1 MSLEVTGKLYRAFDT
16 QQVSDSFK
24 KRELVL
30 LTDDDGKYPQYVKFE
45 LTQDKCNDLDMFKE
59 GQTITVSF
67 NLRGREWQG
76 KYFTNLQAWRI
87 QDASTVTAPPPPQ
100 KTSGAPSFP
109 TAPREEHPEEKD
121 DLPF

>member
-1 MSLEVTGKLYRAFDT
+1 MSLEIEGKLFLDLQT
-16 QQVSDSFK
+16 QQVSDKFK
-24 KRELVL
+24 KREFVL
-30 LTDDDGKYPQYVKFE
+30 LTDTHTEYPQHVKME
-45 LTQDKCNDLDMFKE
+45 LTQDKCDLLEMFKE
-59 GQTITVSF
+59 GQTIKVSF
-67 NLRGREWQG
+67 NLRGREWNG

-109 TAPREEHPEEKD
+109 TAPRQDNPEKD

>member
-30 LTDDDGKYPQYVKFE
+30 LTDDDGKYPQHVKFE
-45 LTQDKCNDLDMFKE
+45 LTQDKCIDLDMFKE

-67 NLRGREWQG
+67 NLRGREWNG

-87 QDASTVTAPPPPQ
+87 QDASTITAPPPQ
-100 KTSGAPSFP
+100 AQSGAPSFP
-109 TAPREEHPEEKD
+109 TAPRQDNPEKD

>member
-1 MSLEVTGKLYRAFDT
+1 MSLEVTGKLYMAFDT

-24 KRELVL
+24 KREFVL
-30 LTDDDGKYPQYVKFE
+30 LTDDDGKYPQHVKFE

-59 GQTITVSF
+59 GQTIKVSF

-109 TAPREEHPEEKD
+109 TAPREDHPEKD

>member
-30 LTDDDGKYPQYVKFE
+30 LTDDDGKYPQHVKFE

-67 NLRGREWQG
+67 NLRGREWNG

-109 TAPREEHPEEKD
+109 TAPRQENPEKD

>member
-87 QDASTVTAPPPPQ
+87 QDASTVTAPAPPQ

>member
-1 MSLEVTGKLYRAFDT
+1 MSLEVTGKLFRVFET
-16 QQVSDSFK
+16 QAISASFE
-24 KRELVL
+24 KREFVVVIDED
-30 LTDDDGKYPQYVKFE
+30 TKYPQHIKFE
-45 LTQDKCNDLDMFKE
+45 LAQDKCAIIDNFHE
-59 GQTITVSF
+59 GRNITVSF

-109 TAPREEHPEEKD
+109 TAPRQENPEKD

>member
-1 MSLEVTGKLYRAFDT
+1 MSLEIEGKLFLDLQT
-16 QQVSDSFK
+16 QQVSDKFK
-24 KRELVL
+24 KREFVL
-30 LTDDDGKYPQYVKFE
+30 LTDTHTEYPQHVKME
-45 LTQDKCNDLDMFKE
+45 LTQDKCDLLEMFKE
-59 GQTITVSF
+59 GQTIKVSF
-67 NLRGREWQG
+67 NLRGREWNG

-87 QDASTVTAPPPPQ
+87 QDASTITAPPPPQ